1 MRIRV
6 FDTKDVLG
14 AAAARDAAEGIRAAI
29 AERDAAKIVVATGA
43 SQFEMLAH
51 LMEEPDVE
59 WPKVTAFHLD
69 EYVGMGPDHP
79 ASFRRYL
86 RERFVG
92 KVGAVAAFHEIRG
105 DAADPVAECRRL
117 GALIAARQI
126 DVSCIGV
133 GENGH
138 IAFNDPPADFETEE
152 PFIVVDLDEACRRQ
166 QLGEGWFET
175 LEDVPSRA
183 ISMSVRQIM
192 RTRTLIVSVPDER
205 KAEAVRAT
213 VESAVSPDVPAT
225 KLREHA
231 DCRFFLDHESAS
243 LLSDAAL
250 REVGGQ

>member
-6 FDTKDVLG
+6 FDTKDALG
-14 AAAARDAAEGIRAAI
+14 VAAAREAAEGIRAAI
-29 AERDAAKIVVATGA
+29 AQRGAANVVVATGA

-51 LMEEPDVE
+51 LVKQPDIE

-69 EYVGMGPDHP
+69 EYVGMGSDHP

-86 RERFVG
+86 RERFVAKIG
-92 KVGAVAAFHEIRG
+92 GLAAFHEVRG
-105 DAADPVAECRRL
+105 DAADPAAECRRL
-117 GALIAARQI
+117 GELIAARPI
-126 DVSCIGV
+126 DVSCIGI

-138 IAFNDPPADFETEE
+138 VAFNDPPADFETEE
-152 PFIVVDLDEACRRQ
+152 PFIVVDLDEACRKQ
-166 QLGEGWFET
+166 QLGEGWFAT
-175 LEDVPSRA
+175 LDDVPSRA
-183 ISMSVRQIM
+183 ISMSVRQILK
-192 RTRTLIVSVPDER
+192 TRMLIVSVPDER

-231 DCRFFLDHESAS
+231 DCRLFLDHESAS

-250 REVGGQ
+250 REAGGQ